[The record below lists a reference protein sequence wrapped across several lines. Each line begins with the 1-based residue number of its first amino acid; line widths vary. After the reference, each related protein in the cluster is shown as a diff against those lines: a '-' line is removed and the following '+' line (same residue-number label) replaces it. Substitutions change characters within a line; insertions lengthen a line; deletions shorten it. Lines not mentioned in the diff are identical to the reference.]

1 MGDTA
6 PRAVTAICRALE
18 EQIEHGL
25 LPSGSQLPAERKL
38 SEVFDTTRIT
48 LREALGQLEAQGL
61 IYREERRGWFVSPA
75 RITYNPLVRS
85 HFHAMVGEQ
94 GRVPATEVLS
104 ARLIP
109 ASAEICQILALP
121 ALSSV
126 YQIRRARRID
136 GRLVLYVEHYLNPAY
151 FPGILDFDLTLSLTE
166 LYASEYAIHYGRVRF
181 DMVPTALHSE
191 AAAALRVAV
200 GSPALRIVRV
210 NRDQHGRI
218 IDCDL
223 EFWRHDA
230 LHVRASKWL
239 AITRP
244 SLSGSAAS
252 MSAWPMM
259 ISPPT
264 SNRAPPAGS
273 TLSAGA
279 SSVRHWR
286 TLAVSR
292 VSPAI

>member
-1 MGDTA
+1 MRDEA

-48 LREALGQLEAQGL
+48 LREALGQLEAQGM
-61 IYREERRGWFVSPA
+61 IYREERRGWFVSPPRVA
-75 RITYNPLVRS
+75 YNPLVRS

-109 ASAEICQILALP
+109 ASAEICQLLALP

-136 GRLVLYVEHYLNPAY
+136 GRLVLYVEHYLNPSY
-151 FPGILDFDLTLSLTE
+151 FAGILDFDLTRSLTE
-166 LYASEYAIHYGRVRF
+166 LYASEYGIHYGRVRF

-191 AAAALRVAV
+191 AAGALKVAV
-200 GSPALRIVRV
+200 GSPALRIVRI
-210 NRDQHGRI
+210 NRDQHGRL

-230 LHVRASKWL
+230 LHV
-239 AITRP
+239 
-244 SLSGSAAS
+244 
-252 MSAWPMM
+252 
-259 ISPPT
+259 
-264 SNRAPPAGS
+264 
-273 TLSAGA
+273 
-279 SSVRHWR
+279 SVE
-286 TLAVSR
+286 V
-292 VSPAI
+292 PE